1 MFSMAW
7 SRHNQDS
14 FSLLTESACPGKA
27 TQAQTMPVHA
37 GRTGNSLHTA
47 DALFRPVPGQQLIT
61 AVHPVCCVAGHVPV
75 FYFSPPGMCNGI
87 RTGQM

>member
-1 MFSMAW
+1 
-7 SRHNQDS
+7 
-14 FSLLTESACPGKA
+14 
-27 TQAQTMPVHA
+27 
-37 GRTGNSLHTA
+37 
-47 DALFRPVPGQQLIT
+47 VPGQQLIT